1 MTKTYTITRNNS
13 NSNPNKT
20 QLTEKKYNK
29 PITIVTNENNIPLRS
44 TPVDFGINRLQHLQK
59 GILFRAIGEYGD
71 FYKVQLARDDY
82 AWITKSAMKELQ
94 NIDLKPVK
102 IESFTYQETPDKR
115 IFKLKLSQ
123 KTPYVL
129 YDNNGLDLTVYN
141 VDSCPFNKYEIHINP
156 IVKLFGFNSYY
167 KSDNELVIEVK
178 NCPLKDI

>member
-1 MTKTYTITRNNS
+1 MKRNILSILGLVLLLNLSILNVNCAEIVYPKSNNVTIDSPRTFFIGSENPDNKLTINGESVEIHPSGGFWHTVNLSVGENIFKIDNGKESKTYTITRNNS

-82 AWITKSAMKELQ
+82 AWITKSSMK
-94 NIDLKPVK
+94 
-102 IESFTYQETPDKR
+102 
-115 IFKLKLSQ
+115 
-123 KTPYVL
+123 
-129 YDNNGLDLTVYN
+129 
-141 VDSCPFNKYEIHINP
+141 
-156 IVKLFGFNSYY
+156 
-167 KSDNELVIEVK
+167 
-178 NCPLKDI
+178 